1 MSIMLGLTELKVR
14 SMAIVLGYQTM
25 DCGPFG
31 TSTNGTNG
39 LLVILKILDQ
49 KSEELGRKQMPS
61 AHVSVERSKKQ
72 SGIILMSQFGILA
85 EVKFR
90 LNV

>member
-1 MSIMLGLTELKVR
+1 
-14 SMAIVLGYQTM
+14 MAIVLGYQTM

-49 KSEELGRKQMPS
+49 KSEELGQKQMPS
-61 AHVSVERSKKQ
+61 AHVSVEKWKKQ